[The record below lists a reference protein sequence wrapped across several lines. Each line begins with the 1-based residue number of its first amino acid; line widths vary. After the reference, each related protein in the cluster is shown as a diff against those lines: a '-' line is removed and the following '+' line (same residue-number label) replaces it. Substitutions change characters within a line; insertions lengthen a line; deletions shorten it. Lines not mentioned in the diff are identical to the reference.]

1 MLIYRQ
7 AGDDAGGKAKR
18 LKMTMYKVTNHYGIG
33 GESRHRNFE
42 RAVKARDS
50 REGDGWMIVDD
61 SGTCLDAVKLARE
74 GGGWDIVPV
83 PQI

>member
-1 MLIYRQ
+1 MIYTV
-7 AGDDAGGKAKR
+7 KNI
-18 LKMTMYKVTNHYGIG
+18 YNIG

-50 REGDGWMIVDD
+50 REGAGWMIVDD
-61 SGTCLDAVKLARE
+61 SGTCLAAAKLARE

-83 PQI
+83 PGATTIKQPTAQGGKSRRKGERG